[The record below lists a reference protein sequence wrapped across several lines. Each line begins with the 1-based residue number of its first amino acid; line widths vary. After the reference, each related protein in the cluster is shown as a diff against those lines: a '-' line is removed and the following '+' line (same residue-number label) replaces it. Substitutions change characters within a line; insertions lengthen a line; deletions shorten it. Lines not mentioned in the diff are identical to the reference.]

1 MGIFDL
7 FRKKDKQEKPSIE
20 GMKQATEQQSVIEQH
35 DYSSIVEIADI
46 ITNGDRQAISDMELL
61 AQDTNKFYITYKLW
75 CDEMLQGECQKQ
87 DIFFVLAYW
96 LTGYSV
102 QNFNNPNCFG
112 WYIDWKEETGEI
124 LLGLKEPIEKLG
136 YPLSLDDIPFTGEE
150 FTDEALEIIDRHF
163 MKKGYHLIFQ
173 DTDSD
178 CYHLFIVK
186 SGDYERLV
194 KLGEEIG
201 IRFSNKFR

>member
-1 MGIFDL
+1 MSIFDL
-7 FRKKDKQEKPSIE
+7 FRKKEKQEQPSIE
-20 GMKQATEQQSVIEQH
+20 KVRPTEEQQPVTQQR
-35 DYSSIVEIADI
+35 DYSNIIELAAI

-61 AQDTNKFYITYKLW
+61 AQDTNRFYIKYKLW
-75 CDEMLQGECQKQ
+75 CDEMLEGECKKQ
-87 DIFFVLAYW
+87 DIFFIFAYW

-102 QNFNNPNCFG
+102 QDFENPNGFG
-112 WYIDWKEETGEI
+112 WYIDWKEETSEI
-124 LLGLKEPIEKLG
+124 LWGLKEPIEKLG

-150 FTDEALEIIDRHF
+150 FTDEALEMINTHF

-186 SGDYERLV
+186 SGDYDKLV
-194 KLGEEIG
+194 KLGSEID
-201 IRFSNKFR
+201 IRFSNRFR